1 MRNSR
6 VSTVIPFLSTDGA
19 RSQSRG
25 GLDRFPLHQHYPASV
40 HLIGGQGSAGRT
52 RPSDS
57 LKSFASLAYS
67 TCRAYSVEHDWSSC
81 FNQELQGLTGCL
93 FDTMCNANGPP
104 TPGLLTPLAKS
115 RCEVLPAGMNR
126 PWADSDRYKISGLSP
141 FMAAGP
147 PTSHSSSLPF
157 YVRFK
162 LRFQSSDLI
171 RNLQHSIRGAWLT
184 LTSAGFTPASQ
195 SDLASP
201 HVQRIVQESRYRGVV
216 HERRNRKE

>member
-1 MRNSR
+1 M
-6 VSTVIPFLSTDGA
+6 IPSLSTDGA

-25 GLDRFPLHQHYPASV
+25 GLAAFPTPALPGFCPPDWRSGF
-40 HLIGGQGSAGRT
+40 GGT
-52 RPSDS
+52 MRPSDS

-115 RCEVLPAGMNR
+115 RCEVLPSGMNR
-126 PWADSDRYKISGLSP
+126 PWADSERYKISGLIP

-147 PTSHSSSLPF
+147 PTVHSSSLPF

-171 RNLQHSIRGAWLT
+171 RNLQHSIRGPWLT

-195 SDLASP
+195 SDLPSP
-201 HVQRIVQESRYRGVV
+201 HVQRIVI
-216 HERRNRKE
+216 RRLVMIVFRSHHWDVRCIGFRLT